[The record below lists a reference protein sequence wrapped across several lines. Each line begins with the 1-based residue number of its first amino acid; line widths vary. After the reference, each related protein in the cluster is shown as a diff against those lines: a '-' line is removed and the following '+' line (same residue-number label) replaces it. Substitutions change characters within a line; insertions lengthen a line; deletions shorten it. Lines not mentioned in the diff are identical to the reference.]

1 MMSLEEMRSQIVS
14 GSRSKYFQD
23 FYHRR
28 GKLNSDRR
36 GKLNSEHA
44 YAPSLAESNDK
55 AISATASP
63 FALLLT

>member
-1 MMSLEEMRSQIVS
+1 MRKLEEMISWMVS
-14 GSRSKYFQD
+14 GSRGSHFQD
-23 FYHRR
+23 FYH
-28 GKLNSDRR
+28 GQ

-44 YAPSLAESNDK
+44 YAPSFAGLNDK